1 MTWTYSQSTGRLSHD
16 GEVIAT
22 GYAGHD
28 AGLDDPS
35 AQQSAFV
42 GPLPQGTY
50 DIGPPMSDGGHM
62 GPYVLPL
69 GPWPI
74 NNMFGRSG
82 FYIHGDTPA
91 RDQSAHRPIP
101 PLCEICRATCAH
113 WVIFVVGLMGGSDR
127 EPRLPY
133 GNCSSI

>member
-28 AGLDDPS
+28 AGLDDPN
-35 AQQSAFV
+35 AQQTAFV
-42 GPLPQGTY
+42 GPLPRGTY
-50 DIGPPMSDGGHM
+50 DIGSPISDGGHM

-69 GPWPI
+69 SPWPI

-91 RDQSAHRPIP
+91 RDQSASNGCIVLDRQW
-101 PLCEICRATCAH
+101 RALITQSSDP
-113 WVIFVVGLMGGSDR
+113 VLVVTA
-127 EPRLPY
+127 
-133 GNCSSI
+133 